1 MDIHSAFIYVQ
12 VICPNMQRCRAE
24 NHRRKEPK
32 KIKKGERWAGPFFF
46 HLQLLLLRID
56 ERGSGKVLIENDF
69 GQKGQQTMLSADFF

>member
-1 MDIHSAFIYVQ
+1 MSKHAEMSGGKS
-12 VICPNMQRCRAE
+12 PKERAKE
-24 NHRRKEPK
+24 NKKEREM
-32 KIKKGERWAGPFFF
+32 GCPFFF